1 MEATG
6 KQMQAMGAVFKQLM
20 SLETRDRA
28 LGKGRGPSVQ
38 NDTGSLQH
46 GGAKGCRM

>member
-28 LGKGRGPSVQ
+28 LGKGRGPPCPSE
-38 NDTGSLQH
+38 
-46 GGAKGCRM
+46 GAKGCRM